1 MIPARLKP
9 AMSRVAGPLRQRF
22 EALQPRER
30 LLIITV
36 GAALVW
42 ALAQMLYFN
51 AAAVREKQLLSAASE
66 ARQQLALLEA
76 REQILRIQLAEG
88 SLVALESK
96 RGELVRRQ
104 ADLDAELKQQGRRL
118 MDAERMR
125 QVLHELLQGSNLS
138 LIALRRLPPELVFG
152 SLAEGVDPAAGGEG
166 SDAKPARAA
175 GGQGLALYRHPV
187 QIELEGRYVDMVRYL
202 ERLEASPWR
211 LMWQELDIETRDY
224 PSARMRLTVYT
235 LSLQED
241 WIGV

>member
-1 MIPARLKP
+1 MIPAHLKP
-9 AMSRVAGPLRQRF
+9 AMGRVVGPLRQRF

-30 LLIITV
+30 LLIIVV
-36 GAALVW
+36 GVALVW
-42 ALAQMLYFN
+42 ALAQVLYFN
-51 AAAVREKQLLSAASE
+51 AAAVREKQLLSATRE

-88 SLVALESK
+88 SLAALESK
-96 RGELVRRQ
+96 REELVRRQ

-125 QVLHELLQGSNLS
+125 QVLHDLLQGSNLS
-138 LIALRRLPPELVFG
+138 LIALRRLPPELAFG
-152 SLAEGVDPAAGGEG
+152 AAAEGGEKGAG
-166 SDAKPARAA
+166 DKPAPKA
-175 GGQGLALYRHPV
+175 GVQGMALYRHPV
-187 QIELEGRYVDMVRYL
+187 QIELEGRYADMVQYL

-211 LMWQELDIETRDY
+211 LMWQGLEIETRDY

>member
-1 MIPARLKP
+1 MIPAHLKP
-9 AMSRVAGPLRQRF
+9 AMGRVVGPLRQRF

-30 LLIITV
+30 LLIIVV
-36 GAALVW
+36 GVALVW
-42 ALAQMLYFN
+42 ALAQVLYFN
-51 AAAVREKQLLSAASE
+51 AAAVREKQLLSATRE

-88 SLVALESK
+88 SQAALESK
-96 RGELVRRQ
+96 REELVRRQ
-104 ADLDAELKQQGRRL
+104 AELDAELKQQGRRL

-125 QVLHELLQGSNLS
+125 QVLHDLLQGSNLS
-138 LIALRRLPPELVFG
+138 LIALRRLPPELAFG
-152 SLAEGVDPAAGGEG
+152 AAAEGGEKG
-166 SDAKPARAA
+166 VGEKPAPKA
-175 GGQGLALYRHPV
+175 GVQGMALYRHPV
-187 QIELEGRYVDMVRYL
+187 QIELEGRYADMVQYL

-211 LMWQELDIETRDY
+211 LMWQGLEIETRDY

>member
-1 MIPARLKP
+1 MIPSHLKP
-9 AMSRVAGPLRQRF
+9 AMCRVVEPLRQRF

-30 LLIITV
+30 LLIIMV
-36 GAALVW
+36 GVALVW
-42 ALAQMLYFN
+42 ALAQLLYFN
-51 AAAVREKQLLSAASE
+51 AAAVREKQLLSATRE

-88 SLVALESK
+88 SLAALESK

-104 ADLDAELKQQGRRL
+104 ADLDVELKQQGLRL

-138 LIALRRLPPELVFG
+138 LIALRRLPPELAFG
-152 SLAEGVDPAAGGEG
+152 APAEEAEEG
-166 SDAKPARAA
+166 SGAKPAPKA
-175 GGQGLALYRHPV
+175 GVQGMALYRHPV
-187 QIELEGRYVDMVRYL
+187 QIELEGHYVDMVRYL

-211 LMWQELDIETRDY
+211 LMWQGLDIETRDY

>member
-1 MIPARLKP
+1 MIPSHLKP
-9 AMSRVAGPLRQRF
+9 AMGRVVEPLRQRF

-30 LLIITV
+30 LLIIMV
-36 GAALVW
+36 GVALVW
-42 ALAQMLYFN
+42 ALAQLLYFN
-51 AAAVREKQLLSAASE
+51 AAAVREKQLLSATRE

-88 SLVALESK
+88 SLAALESK

-104 ADLDAELKQQGRRL
+104 ADLDVELKQQGLRL

-138 LIALRRLPPELVFG
+138 LIALRRLPPELAFG
-152 SLAEGVDPAAGGEG
+152 APAEEAEEG
-166 SDAKPARAA
+166 SGAKPAPKA
-175 GGQGLALYRHPV
+175 GVQGMALYRHPV
-187 QIELEGRYVDMVRYL
+187 QIELEGHYVDMVRYL

-211 LMWQELDIETRDY
+211 LMWQGLDIETRDY